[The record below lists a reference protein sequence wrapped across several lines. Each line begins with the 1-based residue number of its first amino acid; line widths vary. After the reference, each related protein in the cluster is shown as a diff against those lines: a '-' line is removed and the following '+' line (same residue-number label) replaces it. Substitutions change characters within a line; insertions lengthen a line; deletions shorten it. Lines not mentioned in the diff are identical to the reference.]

1 MAKEQNN
8 NFEAQLFKTAD
19 KLRKNI
25 DAAEYKNVVLGL
37 VFLKYISDSFQELYE
52 KLDADTASDPE
63 DRDEYKA
70 ENVFFVPEQARWKT
84 LHARAK
90 LPTIGTDLDDAME
103 AIEKENPELRNV
115 LSKVYGKPNLDKTSL
130 GELIDVI
137 TDIELK
143 AQHASTKDLLGRV
156 YEYFLG
162 EFANA
167 EGKK

>member
-1 MAKEQNN
+1 MSKESTQ

-52 KLDADTASDPE
+52 ELEKDEYSDPE

-70 ENVFFVPEQARWKT
+70 RNIFFVPETARWKE

-90 LPTIGTDLDDAME
+90 LP
-103 AIEKENPELRNV
+103 
-115 LSKVYGKPNLDKTSL
+115 LSG
-130 GELIDVI
+130 LILI
-137 TDIELK
+137 MPWKL
-143 AQHASTKDLLGRV
+143 
-156 YEYFLG
+156 
-162 EFANA
+162 
-167 EGKK
+167 

>member
-1 MAKEQNN
+1 MAKETV

-37 VFLKYISDSFQELYE
+37 IFLKYISDSFQELYE
-52 KLDADTASDPE
+52 RLKSDEFSDPE

-70 ENVFFVPEQARWKT
+70 ENIFFVPEQARWKS
-84 LHARAK
+84 LHAKAK
-90 LPTIGTDLDDAME
+90 LPEIGIELDNAME

-137 TDIELK
+137 SNIELK
-143 AQHASTKDLLGRV
+143 AEHENTKDLLGRV

>member
-1 MAKEQNN
+1 
-8 NFEAQLFKTAD
+8 
-19 KLRKNI
+19 
-25 DAAEYKNVVLGL
+25 
-37 VFLKYISDSFQELYE
+37 
-52 KLDADTASDPE
+52 
-63 DRDEYKA
+63 
-70 ENVFFVPEQARWKT
+70 
-84 LHARAK
+84 
-90 LPTIGTDLDDAME
+90 ME

-143 AQHASTKDLLGRV
+143 AEHNHTKDLLGRV

>member
-1 MAKEQNN
+1 MAKEQNS

-19 KLRKNI
+19 QLRKGI
-25 DAAEYKNVVLGL
+25 DAANYKDIVLGL
-37 VFLKYISDSFQELYE
+37 VFLKYISDSFQELYDKVAE
-52 KLDADTASDPE
+52 DEYSDPE

-70 ENVFFVPEQARWKT
+70 ENVFFVPEQARWKN
-84 LHARAK
+84 LQSKAK
-90 LPTIGTDLDDAME
+90 LPSIGVELDNAME

-115 LSKVYGKPNLDKTSL
+115 LPKVYARENLDKASL
-130 GELIDVI
+130 GKLIDTI
-137 TDIELK
+137 SDMDLQGQNIN
-143 AQHASTKDLLGRV
+143 HKDLFGRV